1 MDSTRCATCR
11 AVVRVGAAT
20 CAECG
25 APRESSANGGF
36 AEDSD
41 SDATI
46 GVDEESDYDDSSGG
60 DDERYYARDSSASDA
75 DSSTSASSA
84 TRRRREVE
92 SREREMED
100 SPEALKLLYMLSLYT
115 SQKKKSKSPVSNK
128 TSDKR
133 SPWIRELPLLVLV
146 YEGIVRNAVFDYDY
160 APKSEKIFGACP
172 RYLNVSEEGRDD
184 LDDLRELGFITAL
197 KVTSETYDHSTLLKI
212 SKKGSEFLQRM
223 TASGQFASAMRQSV
237 DSLVYEAGHLL
248 EVRYDRESSDFFLT
262 VPSIGIRIRST
273 VTDVEDVPYVS
284 SPYIP
289 PHMLSSDAFTPNAL
303 NGHKKA
309 KRVLGGGVQSSH
321 DIRDA
326 RLNESILLDSVK
338 IIITEYVPMGS
349 NEMVS
354 FCGKI
359 GTGDR
364 VAGGMFTADASATQ
378 DEFNMVVGIN
388 ADNKTKLKVLDV
400 DETRFVNVEA
410 DLLATGAPKNNLAQ
424 QQIEVFGVNFRE
436 NGAITYGIVV
446 NGIADRIR
454 NDISVDLLARLLSDV
469 HEDTSSLVGN
479 LFSERQRAMLN
490 ITYKGEPDNRDK
502 FTCIIAERA
511 TPKLKA
517 EAYMDG
523 EDNENELKQVIGA
536 TFYAYDLNEQEVIV
550 FGSRGVIIFG
560 PRTERHHKL
569 LATYSAFQARSLF
582 IKSVFSSCFALSDE
596 LKKTRTLI
604 ETYQSDPT
612 NVTRIRSRL
621 ADHTTTV
628 TILSATQ
635 QFVLESLENIDTSRE
650 KLSADTSD
658 AASQVLY
665 DLFQLEPSWKRLQRR
680 AVDLEKVIAAC
691 VNDLESLR
699 EMNAVIGSRR
709 KLRINEAIEGTTKNL
724 EDAFRAQAR
733 NSTTLEVTQVILS
746 GTLAFD
752 ILDRFTGQY
761 LSFTEIRWAVEAV
774 QPYIVNVPAVWFILN
789 MLAWSALG
797 GGIIYL
803 MRYLAYMH
811 CSVET
816 KKLTLNKPIH
826 LSRWRRFIAT
836 RNVESTAFKEEKNR
850 RVVKYGWTEPIDVE
864 KWKGSPPK
872 IDVTI
877 DERYGFVL
885 QAMIIIN
892 KRTCKLT
899 GDAVWRQFW
908 SDVFVARKVHDQSR
922 ELFDTDTGDRL
933 QTAEYSS
940 EEDDDE
946 TRRDVTAKI
955 IGIDNQQST
964 LKWRDGRRILAQDDT
979 DDDIDSD
986 EEAIAKTGDLTFEG
1000 FVASRSLKLAREE
1013 EKAKKSARQGSKQ
1026 RAARSRPR

>member
-11 AVVRVGAAT
+11 AVVRGGAAT

-60 DDERYYARDSSASDA
+60 DDEHYYARDSSASDA

-410 DLLATGAPKNNLAQ
+410 DLLATGAPKSNLAQ
-424 QQIEVFGVNFRE
+424 QQIEVFRRQLSGKRRHHLRHRRQRHRRSNSQR
-436 NGAITYGIVV
+436 YQ
-446 NGIADRIR
+446 RR
-454 NDISVDLLARLLSDV
+454 LARALAFRRPRRHELAGGKFVFRTSARHVEHHVQGRAGQSRQVYV
-469 HEDTSSLVGN
+469 HH
-479 LFSERQRAMLN
+479 RRA
-490 ITYKGEPDNRDK
+490 RDAK
-502 FTCIIAERA
+502 TE
-511 TPKLKA
+511 
-517 EAYMDG
+517 
-523 EDNENELKQVIGA
+523 
-536 TFYAYDLNEQEVIV
+536 
-550 FGSRGVIIFG
+550 SRGV
-560 PRTERHHKL
+560 H
-569 LATYSAFQARSLF
+569 
-582 IKSVFSSCFALSDE
+582 
-596 LKKTRTLI
+596 
-604 ETYQSDPT
+604 
-612 NVTRIRSRL
+612 
-621 ADHTTTV
+621 
-628 TILSATQ
+628 
-635 QFVLESLENIDTSRE
+635 
-650 KLSADTSD
+650 
-658 AASQVLY
+658 
-665 DLFQLEPSWKRLQRR
+665 
-680 AVDLEKVIAAC
+680 
-691 VNDLESLR
+691 
-699 EMNAVIGSRR
+699 
-709 KLRINEAIEGTTKNL
+709 
-724 EDAFRAQAR
+724 
-733 NSTTLEVTQVILS
+733 
-746 GTLAFD
+746 
-752 ILDRFTGQY
+752 
-761 LSFTEIRWAVEAV
+761 
-774 QPYIVNVPAVWFILN
+774 
-789 MLAWSALG
+789 
-797 GGIIYL
+797 
-803 MRYLAYMH
+803 
-811 CSVET
+811 
-816 KKLTLNKPIH
+816 
-826 LSRWRRFIAT
+826 
-836 RNVESTAFKEEKNR
+836 
-850 RVVKYGWTEPIDVE
+850 GW
-864 KWKGSPPK
+864 
-872 IDVTI
+872 
-877 DERYGFVL
+877 
-885 QAMIIIN
+885 
-892 KRTCKLT
+892 
-899 GDAVWRQFW
+899 
-908 SDVFVARKVHDQSR
+908 
-922 ELFDTDTGDRL
+922 
-933 QTAEYSS
+933 
-940 EEDDDE
+940 
-946 TRRDVTAKI
+946 
-955 IGIDNQQST
+955 
-964 LKWRDGRRILAQDDT
+964 
-979 DDDIDSD
+979 
-986 EEAIAKTGDLTFEG
+986 
-1000 FVASRSLKLAREE
+1000 
-1013 EKAKKSARQGSKQ
+1013 
-1026 RAARSRPR
+1026 

>member
-60 DDERYYARDSSASDA
+60 DDEHCYARDSSASDA

-908 SDVFVARKVHDQSR
+908 SDVFVARNVHDQSR

-1013 EKAKKSARQGSKQ
+1013 EKAKKSARHGSKQ

>member
-60 DDERYYARDSSASDA
+60 DDEHYYARDSSASDA

-364 VAGGMFTADASATQ
+364 VAGGMFTADASATL
-378 DEFNMVVGIN
+378 DEFNMVVGID

-410 DLLATGAPKNNLAQ
+410 DLLATGAPKSNLVQ
-424 QQIEVFGVNFRE
+424 QQIEVFGINFRE

-517 EAYMDG
+517 AAYMDG

-550 FGSRGVIIFG
+550 FGSRGVVVFG

-635 QFVLESLENIDTSRE
+635 QFVLESLENVDTSRE
-650 KLSADTSD
+650 KLSADMSD
-658 AASQVLY
+658 GASQVLY

-797 GGIIYL
+797 GGIVYL

-908 SDVFVARKVHDQSR
+908 SDVFVARNVHDQSR

>member
-60 DDERYYARDSSASDA
+60 DDEHYYARDSSASDA

-364 VAGGMFTADASATQ
+364 VAGGMFTADASATL
-378 DEFNMVVGIN
+378 DEFNMVVGID

-410 DLLATGAPKNNLAQ
+410 DLLATGAPKSNLAQ

-621 ADHTTTV
+621 ANHTTTV

-908 SDVFVARKVHDQSR
+908 SDVFVARNVHDQSR

>member
-25 APRESSANGGF
+25 APQGY
-36 AEDSD
+36 DSD

-46 GVDEESDYDDSSGG
+46 RVDDDDDDDDSSHYAR
-60 DDERYYARDSSASDA
+60 DARDSSASDA
-75 DSSTSASSA
+75 DSSTSASST

-92 SREREMED
+92 SREREMEE

-115 SQKKKSKSPVSNK
+115 DASQKQSKSKSAVSNNNNN
-128 TSDKR
+128 KR

-223 TASGQFASAMRQSV
+223 TASGRFTSAMRQSV
-237 DSLVYEAGHLL
+237 DSLVHEAGHLL

-262 VPSIGIRIRST
+262 VPSIGVRIRST
-273 VTDVEDVPYVS
+273 ITDVEDVPYVS

-309 KRVLGGGVQSSH
+309 KRVLGGAVQSSR
-321 DIRDA
+321 DIRDP

-338 IIITEYVPMGS
+338 IIVTEYVPMGS

-354 FCGKI
+354 FCRKL

-364 VAGGMFTADASATQ
+364 VAGGMFTAEASATQ

-410 DLLATGAPKNNLAQ
+410 DLLATGAPKSNLVQ
-424 QQIEVFGVNFRE
+424 QQIEVFGINFRE

-479 LFSERQRAMLN
+479 LFSERQRSMLN

-517 EAYMDG
+517 AAYMDG

-550 FGSRGVIIFG
+550 FGSRGVVVFG

-582 IKSVFSSCFALSDE
+582 IKSVFSSCFALNDE
-596 LKKTRTLI
+596 LKKTRALI
-604 ETYQSDPT
+604 ETYQIDPT

-635 QFVLESLENIDTSRE
+635 QFVLESLENVDTSRE
-650 KLSADTSD
+650 KLSADMSD
-658 AASQVLY
+658 GASQVLY

-797 GGIIYL
+797 GGIVYL

-836 RNVESTAFKEEKNR
+836 RNVESTAFKEENNR
-850 RVVKYGWTEPIDVE
+850 RVVKYGWTEPIDVK
-864 KWKGSPPK
+864 KWKGTPPK
-872 IDVTI
+872 INVTI
-877 DERYGFVL
+877 DERYGFIL

-892 KRTCKLT
+892 KRTCTLS

-908 SDVFVARKVHDQSR
+908 SDVFVARNVHDQSR

-940 EEDDDE
+940 EEEDE

-955 IGIDNQQST
+955 IGIDNRKST
-964 LKWRDGRRILAQDDT
+964 LKWRDGRQILAQDDT

-1013 EKAKKSARQGSKQ
+1013 EKAKKK
-1026 RAARSRPR
+1026 RAARMEKRKPRDRGRGEAR